1 MGSKQTARNHATRSC
16 IGEVIDVRAA
26 AFAQTKLLALE
37 CWLCTTSLDVIVTSL
52 MYDIA
57 EH

>member
-1 MGSKQTARNHATRSC
+1 
-16 IGEVIDVRAA
+16 VRAA

-37 CWLCTTSLDVIVTSL
+37 CWLCAASLDVIVTSL
-52 MYDIA
+52 MHDIV